1 MSLVE
6 ENKIDTSELTVIDSN
21 LEVKM
26 IIETLVAYE
35 SKTKINIQLDEKTQS
50 IINKV
55 LKFSPGVLTE
65 IELVFIEIVKDNKID
80 SADIPNFIVL
90 VQKLY
95 ELIYKAKDIHLDSEK
110 TAEVC
115 GTILTFI
122 VRKLVEERKIKI
134 DEENKVVFFLLTDKL
149 IDSCVSLLKFP
160 KLVKGAGCL
169 KKIMGL

>member
-50 IINKV
+50 IITKV

-115 GTILTFI
+115 GTILKFI

>member
-6 ENKIDTSELTVIDSN
+6 ENKTDVAELIVIDPN

-26 IIETLVAYE
+26 IIESLVSYE
-35 SKTKINIQLDEKTQS
+35 CKTKPNIQLDEKTQS
-50 IINKV
+50 IINKL

-65 IELVFIEIVKDNKID
+65 IETVFIEIVKDNKID
-80 SADIPNFIVL
+80 SNDIPNLIIL

-115 GTILTFI
+115 GTILKFL
-122 VRKLVEERKIKI
+122 VHKLVEERKIKI
-134 DEENKVVFFLLTDKL
+134 DEANQDVFFLMTDKL

>member
-6 ENKIDTSELTVIDSN
+6 ENKLDVAELTVIDTN

-26 IIETLVAYE
+26 IIESLVSYE
-35 SKTKINIQLDEKTQS
+35 CKTKLNIQLDEKTQS
-50 IINKV
+50 IINKIV
-55 LKFSPGVLTE
+55 KLSPGFLTE
-65 IELVFIEIVKDNKID
+65 LESVFIEIVKDNKID
-80 SADIPNFIVL
+80 SKDIPDMIVL

-110 TAEVC
+110 TAEAC
-115 GTILTFI
+115 GTLLKFI

-134 DEENKVVFFLLTDKL
+134 DEENNVAFFSLTDKL
-149 IDSCVSLLKFP
+149 IDSCVSLLNFP
-160 KLVKGAGCL
+160 KLVKGTGCL

>member
-35 SKTKINIQLDEKTQS
+35 SKTKINIQLDEKTQF

-115 GTILTFI
+115 GTILKFI

>member
-115 GTILTFI
+115 GTILKFI
-122 VRKLVEERKIKI
+122 VRKLFEERKIKI

>member
-1 MSLVE
+1 MSLAE
-6 ENKIDTSELTVIDSN
+6 ENKTDVAELTVIDPN

-115 GTILTFI
+115 GTILKFI
-122 VRKLVEERKIKI
+122 MIFNQFYL
-134 DEENKVVFFLLTDKL
+134 
-149 IDSCVSLLKFP
+149 
-160 KLVKGAGCL
+160 
-169 KKIMGL
+169 

>member
-115 GTILTFI
+115 GTILKFI